1 MECIKQISQ
10 IIVTDFELL
19 KYVVIVTI
27 YGLYKSQFSTGVSV
41 VILPDVDLQCV
52 IRASA
57 VVVEE
62 LQTLVSSFGV
72 KEPALQLSRI
82 SSVGY
87 ASAEVHEIPRA

>member
-19 KYVVIVTI
+19 EYVVIVTI

-87 ASAEVHEIPRA
+87 ASTEVHEIPRA